1 LSTLLT
7 FPRAKAMSDNTTA
20 KEGAAVAA
28 TLAKEGATAAT
39 GATATGYRVSL
50 VPGGLEVSARLAS
63 NEELA
68 ILVKVLEANEGSL
81 GRSSD

>member
-1 LSTLLT
+1 MASG
-7 FPRAKAMSDNTTA
+7 RAKAMSDTTTA
-20 KEGAAVAA
+20 KEGAAAA
-28 TLAKEGATAAT
+28 VAKEGAAAAAT

-68 ILVKVLEANEGSL
+68 TLVKVLEANKGSL
-81 GRSSD
+81 GRSSG

>member
-1 LSTLLT
+1 MKCG
-7 FPRAKAMSDNTTA
+7 RKSDTTIA
-20 KEGAAVAA
+20 TDGAAA
-28 TLAKEGATAAT
+28 AAT

-68 ILVKVLEANEGSL
+68 ILVKVLEANKGSL